1 MVNICYLIKGV
12 AKEVKKYQY
21 IFIYTYINNDYFS
34 GETQVKSFLPFRL
47 IQSVRPT
54 PDIGCISIHTSFF
67 PVCAALVQL
76 LLASHGHQI
85 AWTL

>member
-54 PDIGCISIHTSFF
+54 PDISIHTSFF